1 MWRPWIRERLT
12 CLSHGEV
19 RIPHEPR
26 EELHEKRWYVGHQ
39 FSSIAQLCPTPSD
52 HMDCSTPGFPVI
64 HQLLELTLTQVHR
77 VCDAIQQSHH
87 LLSPSLPA
95 FNLSQHQGLFK
106 RVSSASGGQNIGV
119 STSAPV
125 LLMNIQDWF
134 PLGWTG
140 WISLESKGLSRV
152 FWTTVQKH

>member
-1 MWRPWIRERLT
+1 MQPELNSDPVTSESLLHRLSSPL
-12 CLSHGEV
+12 CRFLRVFENCYMEV
-19 RIPHEPR
+19 
-26 EELHEKRWYVGHQ
+26 Q

-125 LLMNIQDWF
+125 LLTNIQD
-134 PLGWTG
+134 
-140 WISLESKGLSRV
+140 
-152 FWTTVQKH
+152 